1 MKIQRGSETKVIQ
14 PTNDLAWILIQVCL
28 SPKSLPFHLLYYLV
42 RRFYHPSS
50 LDHSF
55 LATPTSVMFLKHA
68 TLSSIP
74 RPLHLLSPLL
84 GTLFNQIFVK
94 LASYQLCLSSRCH
107 LPGTAFPLHLIQ
119 ISSEITFSQYSS
131 PPNNILFICLLYPSF
146 HLEYTFTRPGILS
159 STSIIDLQSIF
170 VEWLDEWERYPE
182 EGRSILPR
190 EIRKGGDNI
199 CVSPWG
205 YVDITLPE
213 K

>member
-1 MKIQRGSETKVIQ
+1 MKVQRGSETKVIQ

-94 LASYQLCLSSRCH
+94 LLINYVSAQDAICPEQPFLSILSRLALKSLSH
-107 LPGTAFPLHLIQ
+107 NIHHHLI
-119 ISSEITFSQYSS
+119 ISC
-131 PPNNILFICLLYPSF
+131 LFAYYIP
-146 HLEYTFTRPGILS
+146 LS
-159 STSIIDLQSIF
+159 T
-170 VEWLDEWERYPE
+170 
-182 EGRSILPR
+182 
-190 EIRKGGDNI
+190 
-199 CVSPWG
+199 
-205 YVDITLPE
+205 
-213 K
+213 